1 MVLLMDGLPLSYL
14 IAMWSGM
21 LSVMMACFAIVARYL
36 HNDNVRAEK
45 RFAKVLEASEGR
57 TAKALEAS
65 EGRTA
70 KALEE
75 LATAIKESE
84 ERFAKA
90 LKELEERLTKAMK
103 ELEERLTK
111 AMKEV
116 EERLE
121 TKIEAVDTARKEGDE
136 RLEKEINKN
145 RVLINEVR
153 EGLARVGERLARL
166 EGYVMQALPEP
177 SDGDANDGDAK
188 ARELLEVVES

>member
-21 LSVMMACFAIVARYL
+21 LSIIMACFAILARYL

-45 RFAKVLEASEGR
+45 RFAKTLREAEKR
-57 TAKALEAS
+57 FRRALKALDA
-65 EGRTA
+65 
-70 KALEE
+70 
-75 LATAIKESE
+75 
-84 ERFAKA
+84 
-90 LKELEERLTKAMK
+90 
-103 ELEERLTK
+103 
-111 AMKEV
+111 
-116 EERLE
+116 
-121 TKIEAVDTARKEGDE
+121 ARQEGDE

>member
-1 MVLLMDGLPLSYL
+1 VLLMDGLPLSYL

-21 LSVMMACFAIVARYL
+21 LSIIMACFAILARYL

-70 KALEE
+70 KALEA
-75 LATAIKESE
+75 LATAIKES
-84 ERFAKA
+84 
-90 LKELEERLTKAMK
+90 
-103 ELEERLTK
+103 EERLTK

-177 SDGDANDGDAK
+177 SDGEANDDEAK
-188 ARELLEVVES
+188 AA